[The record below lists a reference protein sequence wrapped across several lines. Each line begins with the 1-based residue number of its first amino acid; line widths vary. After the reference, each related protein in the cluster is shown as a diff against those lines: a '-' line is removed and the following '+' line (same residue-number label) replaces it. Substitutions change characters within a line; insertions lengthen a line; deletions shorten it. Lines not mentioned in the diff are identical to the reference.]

1 MLGGQVVDSL
11 SQALLFTE
19 DMQHYS
25 SCRDEDIALKLKWHT
40 IVISTLSSP
49 ADSMCLLL
57 SFAFFFFFCLS
68 VSP

>member
-11 SQALLFTE
+11 SQALLFPE

-25 SCRDEDIALKLKWHT
+25 GCRDEDIALKLKWHT
-40 IVISTLSSP
+40 IAISTLSSP

-57 SFAFFFFFCLS
+57 SFVFFFFFA
-68 VSP
+68 